1 MEAKQLSNRVMET
14 LPPGSARVRDSR
26 LPIVAVPA
34 KHKQRVSLFLVKR
47 RPDRKS
53 APWVKLGTYPEIDW
67 GTARAKALQLLAAQ
81 AFGYGDAKAQALAQ
95 FNQLSTVG
103 DLLQWFL
110 AEVRQEV
117 HLSAS
122 RRSNVTSIVTVHLL
136 PALADVP
143 LMAINVP
150 VVRDKLV
157 RPLYGKLALSY
168 VELIQRTLKQAYAA
182 ALAGKLIEVNPLA
195 DMTLKSFTTARV
207 KPKPKAFNAG
217 ELRGII
223 ASIAAEK
230 RTWLRV
236 LVAWQLM
243 YAMRINEVAQM
254 RWQPQIDLEA
264 LLYRLPEIESKNGQ
278 AHNLPL
284 TPQAVELLRYHKRVQ
299 RKFNHRGN
307 WLFPAARCP
316 WRHVGDAY
324 ACSLVSGMLPKGAS
338 HDLRKVARAW
348 WAENRI
354 DHFVGE
360 LLLNHKRGILMDTYV
375 QTLLIDSC
383 RDALNTWHNQLFELG
398 LMEAVCGKC

>member
-1 MEAKQLSNRVMET
+1 MEARQLSNRVMET

-26 LPIVAVPA
+26 LPIIAVPA
-34 KHKQRVSLFLVKR
+34 KHKARVSLFLVKR
-47 RPDRKS
+47 RPELKS
-53 APWVKLGTYPEIDW
+53 ATWLKLGTYPEIDW
-67 GTARAKALQLLAAQ
+67 ATAKAKALQLLAAQ
-81 AFGYGDAKAQALAQ
+81 AFGFGVHKAVALTAY
-95 FNQLSTVG
+95 NRLETVG
-103 DLLQWFL
+103 DLLRWYL

-207 KPKPKAFNAG
+207 RPKVKAYNAG
-217 ELRGII
+217 ELSAII
-223 ASIAAEK
+223 KAISMVK
-230 RTWLRV
+230 RPWLRV
-236 LVAWQLM
+236 LASWQLM

-254 RWQPQIDLEA
+254 CWQPQIDLDA

-278 AHNLPL
+278 EHKLPL
-284 TPQAVELLRYHKRVQ
+284 TVQAVELLRYHKRVQ

-316 WRHVGDAY
+316 WRHVADSY
-324 ACSLVSGMLPKGAS
+324 ACKLVSDLLPKGAS